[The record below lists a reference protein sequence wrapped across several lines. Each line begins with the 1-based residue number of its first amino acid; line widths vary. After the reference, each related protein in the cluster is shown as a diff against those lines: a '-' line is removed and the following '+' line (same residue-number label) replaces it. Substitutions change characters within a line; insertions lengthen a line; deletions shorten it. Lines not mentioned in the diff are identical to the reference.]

1 MSGTDDRRTRRALV
15 NKDVVINGVTKAEAL
30 DISIDGMYIYTQFS
44 FIAGT
49 IFELS
54 FKIGEDAIKVMARV
68 QHAQPNVGIG
78 VKFVELSA
86 ENSEKIKR
94 YLEG

>member
-1 MSGTDDRRTRRALV
+1 MSGADDRRTRRALV
-15 NKDVVINGVTKAEAL
+15 HKDVVINGVTKAEAL

-49 IFELS
+49 IFELR
-54 FKIGEDAIKVMARV
+54 FKIGEDAINVMARV